1 MHPIR
6 AFAAAGRNRHSGN
19 PGGAMARRGRGF
31 TLLEL
36 VVVLFIIGVMFTFA
50 VIAVGD
56 GGRDRMIEQEAR
68 RMVVLMDLA
77 RDEGILTA
85 QETAVGFSRHGYTFL
100 REFEVGER
108 TYEWL
113 PLEADR
119 QLRERSLE
127 DLGLELELRLE
138 GIPVSLDRTLD
149 NPAPHVYLGITGE
162 ITPFEVQVH
171 GDRTRRPYFIIEGQ
185 PNGRIQMKRP
195 EDRR

>member
-1 MHPIR
+1 MTDT
-6 AFAAAGRNRHSGN
+6 RHS
-19 PGGAMARRGRGF
+19 RGF

-36 VVVLFIIGVMFTFA
+36 VVVLFIIGIMFTFA

-68 RMVVLMDLA
+68 RIVALMELA

-85 QETAVGFSRHGYTFL
+85 EETAAGFSRHGYTFL

-113 PLEADR
+113 PLEGDR
-119 QLRERSLE
+119 QLRERNLE

-138 GIPVSLDRTLD
+138 GIAVSLDRTLD

-162 ITPFEVQVH
+162 ITPFELH
-171 GDRTRRPYFIIEGQ
+171 LHADRSRRPYFIIEGQ
-185 PNGRIQMKRP
+185 PHGRIQMRRP
-195 EDRR
+195 EERR